1 MLAFSEPENH
11 RLPEGD
17 STGQEDVAKA
27 LNSFHGVRN
36 RALRKI
42 IFEIL
47 PWSLL
52 TGASASIFL
61 MHETFLMYTSMII
74 AVVLT
79 FLVFKVV
86 MQSIPEVL
94 GTIWNM
100 NIISDRDSLANMPQS
115 AGEGY
120 WGGSTPLAR
129 ANLREKFTTF
139 LRDFEDNLNY
149 TPGQVTLGTLFT
161 LILFARS
168 IYKFISWLPED
179 FSSLLLFRAGGD
191 TALLKGIQLYIN
203 VYLTRYPVEQ
213 PLKFWTGFILEPVVG
228 FFLGLIVWRML
239 VTGVEIWKINKTF
252 DLVPHV
258 AHPDKCGGLEPLGN
272 LCLYNALIVSIWGIF
287 LGGWMML
294 GPFTEYGLF
303 YSPLFY
309 NLLLIPVIIAVITFF
324 LPLWGLHQHMIHEKL
339 KIMRRL
345 DRISQNI
352 DKLENR
358 RLNLADNMEAE
369 APDLSKDLEN
379 LRKVYNDNLNYPEW
393 PFNYRILLAFVTSQA
408 VPLLS
413 LAGLGTP
420 LLNLIN
426 SLLGFLNQIGK

>member
-1 MLAFSEPENH
+1 MLASSEPENH
-11 RLPEGD
+11 CLTDAD
-17 STGQEDVAKA
+17 STRPEDVAQA
-27 LNSFHGVRN
+27 LNGFHGIRN

-42 IFEIL
+42 VYEIL
-47 PWSLL
+47 PLSLL
-52 TGASASIFL
+52 TGALVSIFL
-61 MHETFLMYTSMII
+61 MHETYLMYISMIV

-86 MQSIPEVL
+86 MLSIPEVL

-100 NIISDRDSLANMPQS
+100 NIISDSDSLANISQS
-115 AGEGY
+115 A
-120 WGGSTPLAR
+120 
-129 ANLREKFTTF
+129 LREKFTAF
-139 LRDFEDNLNY
+139 LRDFEDNLNH
-149 TPGQVTLGTLFT
+149 TPGQVTLGTLFA

-168 IYKFISWLPED
+168 IYKFINWLPED

-191 TALLKGIQLYIN
+191 TALLKGIQLYMN

-213 PLKFWTGFILEPVVG
+213 PLKFWTGFILEPVIG
-228 FFLGLIVWRML
+228 FFLGLIVWKIL

-252 DLVPHV
+252 DLVPHL
-258 AHPDKCGGLEPLGN
+258 AHPDTCGGLEPLGN

-309 NLLLIPVIIAVITFF
+309 NLLPIPVIIAVITFF
-324 LPLWGLHQHMIHEKL
+324 LPLWGLHQHMIYKKL
-339 KIMRRL
+339 RIMRRL

-352 DKLENR
+352 NKLENR

-369 APDLSKDLEN
+369 ATDLSKNIEN

-420 LLNLIN
+420 LLNVIN
-426 SLLGFLNQIGK
+426 SLSGFLNQIGK